1 MVNFLVNRKV
11 GSLSFLLITMV
22 CAQVATSGQQMKS
35 SPKPVGCQLAEINGE
50 VKAGES
56 FREAIG
62 GGLEFRLL
70 ALPGKTGWDIQMDQ
84 IGRVSYPDYVELA
97 TPPYRSMNQREVAT
111 TFGVRA
117 QEAISWNPRSFH
129 FVTNPQQAAIGAKSF
144 AIVAGIEPKH
154 SPSEWNRAQTE
165 LAAVLSHAA
174 EGELKIVDARIVQG
188 IGDPAPGTT
197 DWSDRLART
206 SHVMENADPGKQSPT
221 GELRWIRFRLRLWL
235 PEGWAV
241 PKSIAQGKTSCQ
253 H

>member
-1 MVNFLVNRKV
+1 MINHEGRILRI
-11 GSLSFLLITMV
+11 LLITML
-22 CAQVATSGQQMKS
+22 CAQIAAVGQQKNS
-35 SPKPVGCQLAEINGE
+35 TTKPTACQLAEINGE

-56 FREAIG
+56 FHAPIG

-70 ALPGKTGWDIQMDQ
+70 ALPGKTGWDIQVDQ
-84 IGRVSYPDYVELA
+84 AGRVSYPDYVELA

-129 FVTNPQQAAIGAKSF
+129 FVTTPQEAALGAKKF
-144 AIVAGIEPKH
+144 AIVAGIEPNH
-154 SPSEWNRAQTE
+154 SQSEQSRAQSE
-165 LAAVLSHAA
+165 LAAVLSRSA

-188 IGDPAPGTT
+188 TGDPAPGTM
-197 DWSDRLART
+197 DWADRLART
-206 SHVMENADPGKQSPT
+206 SHVMENAEPGKQSKT

-235 PEGWAV
+235 PAGWVV
-241 PKSIAQGKTSCQ
+241 PKQIAQGSASCQ